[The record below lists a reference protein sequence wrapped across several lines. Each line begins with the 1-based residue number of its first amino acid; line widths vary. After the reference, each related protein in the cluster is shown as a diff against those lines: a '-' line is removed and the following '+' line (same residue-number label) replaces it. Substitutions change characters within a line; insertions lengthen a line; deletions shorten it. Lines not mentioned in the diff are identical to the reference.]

1 VALDGLGNSSGD
13 ENGSDPM
20 KHYWEIIAD
29 NLRAKSGQS
38 TVAANLSMNKRDA
51 LPLYYFPL
59 FKYGK

>member
-1 VALDGLGNSSGD
+1 
-13 ENGSDPM
+13 M

-29 NLRAKSGQS
+29 NLSKEWTEHRRRQ
-38 TVAANLSMNKRDA
+38 LSMNKRDA

>member
-1 VALDGLGNSSGD
+1 
-13 ENGSDPM
+13 M